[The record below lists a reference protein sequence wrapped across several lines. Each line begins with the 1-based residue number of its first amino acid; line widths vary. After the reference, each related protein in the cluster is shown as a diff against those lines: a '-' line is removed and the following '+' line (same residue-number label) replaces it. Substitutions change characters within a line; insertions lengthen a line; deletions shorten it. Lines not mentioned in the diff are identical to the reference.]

1 MINGCFT
8 SGLQLNV
15 RLARRCR
22 NPHGGRPQLH
32 GSSSSDSAWNVLFM

>member
-8 SGLQLNV
+8 SGLQLN
-15 RLARRCR
+15 ARVFRCCP

-32 GSSSSDSAWNVLFM
+32 GSSSTDSAWNVRFM